1 MKLRSFL
8 SALMCL
14 ALLLG
19 LAPAALAAE
28 KDYRCS
34 PWAAEEMAEALRLG
48 FLPADLPEDCT
59 GPITRRDYARVALN
73 FVSELQFNFH
83 VGGAFFA
90 EAYCQA
96 KSLKS
101 AAPFADAP
109 EEALTQARSI
119 GLVQGRSETEYDP
132 DSGITRQE
140 AALILRRAYSR
151 YADPEALEAAP
162 AAYADGEKIAAWA
175 REGVDFVTA
184 AGVMQGVGEGKID
197 PLGAYTVEQCVV
209 TFLRLY
215 KSAPVSR
222 AKGNVEPLLP
232 SYQVTALLV
241 TQKMGDMPITLERK
255 TEAAGC
261 AVLHCAYRGLPHG
274 SLDYLYVVFDG
285 GGVWDALS
293 ALSTVGDAE
302 RYAALG
308 NLRRWSWSF
317 TEDGGALTLHGEYA
331 SGDTEDYLFRL
342 DPAAM
347 DPWTPY
353 TPEPGGEAVELVK
366 SCGVIVPRRLADT
379 GVKIVGLLPPD
390 PSGEDMIALGEDGS
404 VFIWE
409 NVHDDGPEGK
419 AIWRFE
425 WAKTPVRYAF
435 FRFTYCC
442 VDDRGVLWSGERGG
456 GLAPRMTGVRYGE
469 TYLSEGL
476 AVTTAGQLLL
486 WYGEEAPVCVLEN
499 VGDARRFGSFVYAIG
514 NDGALWRLA
523 GFGEQDKR
531 ILTDPRPE
539 KLLDGV
545 RAVSGCLALK
555 EDGSVWSL
563 AGEAPEKMLDDGVYI
578 HSNGSAF
585 AAVLE
590 NGELWCWGTLH
601 QPGNVQKT
609 VTLDAPTLCCE
620 DVKEATCCY
629 DGILILKTD
638 GTLLTLRYED
648 GELQSFPVA

>member
-8 SALMCL
+8 SALLCL

-28 KDYRCS
+28 KEYRCS
-34 PWAAEEMAEALRLG
+34 PWAAEEMAEAVSLG
-48 FLPADLPEDCT
+48 FVPADLLGDCT
-59 GPITRRDYARVALN
+59 RPITRRDYARVALN
-73 FVSELQFNFH
+73 FVSELQFNYH
-83 VGGAFFA
+83 VGGTFFT

-96 KSLKS
+96 KSLKPS
-101 AAPFADAP
+101 APFADAP
-109 EEALTQARSI
+109 EEELTQARSI
-119 GLVQGRSETEYDP
+119 GLIQGRSETEYDP

-140 AALILRRAYSR
+140 AALILHRAYSR

-184 AGVMQGVGEGKID
+184 AGVMQGVGEGYFD
-197 PLGAYTVEQCVV
+197 PLGSYTVEQCVV

-222 AKGNVEPLLP
+222 AQGNVEPLLP
-232 SYQVTALLV
+232 SYQLRALLV
-241 TQKMGDMPITLERK
+241 SQRMADVPITLNRK
-255 TEAAGC
+255 TEAKGC
-261 AVLHCAYRGLPHG
+261 TVLDCSYGG
-274 SLDYLYVVFDG
+274 FTQSLEYLYVVFDA
-285 GGVWDALS
+285 GGVWDALR

-308 NLRRWSWSF
+308 DLRRWSWSF
-317 TEDGGALTLHGEYA
+317 TEDGSALTLHGEYA
-331 SGDTEDYLFRL
+331 SGDGEDYLFHL
-342 DPAAM
+342 DPAALY
-347 DPWTPY
+347 PWTPY
-353 TPEPGGEAVELVK
+353 TPEPGTEAAELVQ
-366 SCGVIVPRRLADT
+366 SCGVIIPRRLADT

-390 PSGEDMIALGEDGS
+390 PGSEDMIALGEDGS
-404 VFIWE
+404 VFIWD

-419 AIWRFE
+419 AILRFE
-425 WAKTPVRYAF
+425 WAKTPEVF
-435 FRFTYCC
+435 FFARFTYCC

-476 AVTTAGQLLL
+476 AVTTEGKLLL
-486 WYGEEAPVCVLEN
+486 WYGEEEPVCVLED
-499 VGDARRFGSFVYAIG
+499 VRDARRFGGFVFAIRE
-514 NDGALWRLA
+514 DSSLWKLT

-531 ILTDPRPE
+531 ILTDPQPE

-545 RAVSGCLALK
+545 RTVSGPLALK

-563 AGEAPEKMLDDGVYI
+563 AGEVPEKVLEGASAI

-585 AAVLE
+585 AAVRD

-601 QPGNVQKT
+601 QPGNVQET
-609 VTLDAPTLCCE
+609 VALDAPALCCE
-620 DVKEATCCY
+620 DVAQAACCY
-629 DGILILKTD
+629 DGVLILKTD
-638 GTLLTLRYED
+638 GSLLTLRYED
-648 GELQSFPVA
+648 GELQLIPVA

>member
-8 SALMCL
+8 SSLLCL

-34 PWAAEEMAEALRLG
+34 PWAAEEMAEAAGLG
-48 FLPADLPEDCT
+48 FLPADLLGDCT
-59 GPITRRDYARVALN
+59 RPITRRDYARVALN
-73 FVSELQFNFH
+73 FVSELQYNYH
-83 VGGAFFA
+83 VGTAFFT

-96 KSLKS
+96 KSRKP
-101 AAPFADAP
+101 AAPFQDAP
-109 EEALTQARSI
+109 EEELTQARSI
-119 GLVQGRSETEYDP
+119 GLIQGRSETEYDP

-151 YADPEALEAAP
+151 YTDPEALEAAP
-162 AAYADGEKIAAWA
+162 AAYTDGEKIAAWA
-175 REGVDFVTA
+175 MEGVDFVTA
-184 AGVMQGVGEGKID
+184 AGVMQGVGEGKFD

-232 SYQVTALLV
+232 SYQVTARLV
-241 TQKMGDMPITLERK
+241 SQRMGGVGIELARK
-255 TEAAGC
+255 TEAKGC
-261 AVLHCAYRGLPHG
+261 KVLHCYYGG
-274 SLDYLYVVFDG
+274 FSQSLEYLYVVYED
-285 GGVWDALS
+285 GGVWDALD
-293 ALSTVGDAE
+293 ALRTTGDPE
-302 RYAALG
+302 RYERLG
-308 NLRRWSWSF
+308 DLRSWSYGF
-317 TEDGGALTLHGEYA
+317 TEDGGTLALHGEYA
-331 SGDTEDYLFRL
+331 SGETEDYLFHL
-342 DPAAM
+342 DSGIAAS
-347 DPWTPY
+347 PWTPY
-353 TPEPGGEAVELVK
+353 TPEPGEEAVELVQ
-366 SCGVIVPRRLADT
+366 SCGVIIPRRLADT

-390 PSGEDMIALGEDGS
+390 PGSEDMIALGEDGS
-404 VFIWE
+404 VFIWDQ
-409 NVHDDGPEGK
+409 VHDDGPEGK

-425 WAKTPVRYAF
+425 WAKTPAVSF
-435 FRFTYCC
+435 FARFTYCC
-442 VDDRGVLWSGERGG
+442 VDERGVLWSGQRGG

-476 AVTTAGQLLL
+476 AVTTEGKLLL
-486 WYGEEAPVCVLEN
+486 WYGEEEPVCVLEN
-499 VGDARRFGSFVYAIG
+499 VGTARRFGSFVYAVG
-514 NDGALWRLA
+514 NDGSLWKLE
-523 GFGEQDKR
+523 GFGEEDRR
-531 ILTDPRPE
+531 ILTDHRPE

-545 RAVSGCLALK
+545 NAVSGPLALK

-563 AGEAPEKMLDDGVYI
+563 ATLEPRKMLEGASTI
-578 HSNGSAF
+578 QSNGIAF
-585 AAVLE
+585 TVVRE

-609 VTLDAPTLCCE
+609 ITLDAPALCCE
-620 DVKEATCCY
+620 GVKEATCCY

-648 GELQSFPVA
+648 GELQLFPVA

>member
-1 MKLRSFL
+1 MKLRRSF
-8 SALMCL
+8 SALICL

-19 LAPAALAAE
+19 LAPAAFAAE

-34 PWAAEEMAEALRLG
+34 PWAAEEMAEAVSLG

-59 GPITRRDYARVALN
+59 QPITRRDYARVALN

-83 VGGAFFA
+83 VGGAFFT

-109 EEALTQARSI
+109 EETLTQARSV
-119 GLVQGRSETEYDP
+119 GLILGRSETEYDP

-140 AALILRRAYSR
+140 AALILRRAYAA

-162 AAYADGEKIAAWA
+162 AAWADGEKIAAWA

-184 AGVMQGVGEGKID
+184 AGVMQGVGEGRFD

-232 SYQVTALLV
+232 SYQLTALLV
-241 TQKMGDMPITLERK
+241 SQKMGDMPITLNRK

-261 AVLHCAYRGLPHG
+261 TVLDCCYGG
-274 SLDYLYVVFDG
+274 FTQSLDYLYVVFDG
-285 GGVWDALS
+285 GGVWDALN
-293 ALSTVGDAE
+293 ALRTVGDAE
-302 RYAALG
+302 RYTALG
-308 NLRRWSWSF
+308 DLRRWSWGF
-317 TEDGGALTLHGEYA
+317 TEDGSALTLHGEYA
-331 SGDTEDYLFRL
+331 SGDGEDYLFRL
-342 DPAAM
+342 DPAAVY
-347 DPWTPY
+347 PWTPY
-353 TPEPGGEAVELVK
+353 TPEPGEEAVELVQ

-379 GVKIVGLLPPD
+379 GVKLVGLLPPD
-390 PSGEDMIALGEDGS
+390 PGSEDMIALGEDGS
-404 VFIWE
+404 VFIWN

-425 WAKTPVRYAF
+425 WAKTPEVF
-435 FRFTYCC
+435 FFARFTYCC

-476 AVTTAGQLLL
+476 AVTTEGQLLL
-486 WYGEEAPVCVLEN
+486 WYGEEEPICVLED
-499 VGDARRFGSFVYAIG
+499 VETARRFGSFVYAVG
-514 NDGALWRLA
+514 NDGSLWRLA

-531 ILTDPRPE
+531 ILTDPQPE

-545 RAVSGCLALK
+545 RAVSGLLALK

-563 AGEAPEKMLDDGVYI
+563 AGETPEKMLDDGAYI
-578 HSNGSAF
+578 HSNAAAC
-585 AAVLE
+585 AAVLD

-601 QPGNVQKT
+601 QPGNVQNAI
-609 VTLDAPTLCCE
+609 TLDAPALCCE
-620 DVKEATCCY
+620 DVAQATCCY
-629 DGILILKTD
+629 DGVLILKTD

-648 GELQSFPVA
+648 GELQLFSVA